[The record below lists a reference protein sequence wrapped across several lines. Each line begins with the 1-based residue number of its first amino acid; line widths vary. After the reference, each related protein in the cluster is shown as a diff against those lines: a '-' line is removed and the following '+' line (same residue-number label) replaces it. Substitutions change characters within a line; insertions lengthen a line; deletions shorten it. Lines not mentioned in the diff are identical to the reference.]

1 MISHDEIFGFLLF
14 YSAFLLQE
22 ILGVRGQKNVG
33 NPWSESLNSILKPFW
48 LCYWRTDHSALG
60 QRSLEPCV
68 DFF

>member
-48 LCYWRTDHSALG
+48 LCY
-60 QRSLEPCV
+60 
-68 DFF
+68 